1 MWFLVLDFGAH
12 AHDSD
17 IMDQFRCRAC
27 RGVEIRVPI
36 SLFDA
41 ALLLMDASL
50 LLVGAM
56 SEARLPCY
64 SPDVTGKAAPL
75 QRLHGLVWW
84 QC

>member
-1 MWFLVLDFGAH
+1 MRFLVLDFGAH

-17 IMDQFRCRAC
+17 IMDQFRRGAC
-27 RGVEIRVPI
+27 RGCEIRGPI

-41 ALLLMDASL
+41 ALLLMGAAL

-64 SPDVTGKAAPL
+64 SPDVTAQAAPL
-75 QRLHGLVWW
+75 QRLHGRLW
-84 QC
+84 